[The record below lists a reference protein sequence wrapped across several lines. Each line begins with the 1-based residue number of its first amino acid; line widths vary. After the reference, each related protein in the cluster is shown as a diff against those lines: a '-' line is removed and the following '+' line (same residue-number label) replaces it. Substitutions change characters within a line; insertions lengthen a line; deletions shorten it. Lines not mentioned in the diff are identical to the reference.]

1 MILRKG
7 IGMILRRDWEQ
18 FREQFPELADTV
30 KRLGTSLYDM
40 GAVPAQTSKELD
52 ALCGTLSAAPPEA
65 LHLLGC
71 SVPLER
77 SSILRSVF
85 SLGAQML
92 FDLEEG
98 RSL

>member
-18 FREQFPELADTV
+18 FREQFPELAEMV
-30 KRLGTSLYDM
+30 KSLGTSLYDM
-40 GAVPAQTSKELD
+40 GVEQAQTSEEL
-52 ALCGTLSAAPPEA
+52 EA
-65 LHLLGC
+65 LTLLGC

-77 SSILRSVF
+77 SLVLRSVF

-98 RSL
+98 RSS